1 MSSPAK
7 PSVASPLPLSEGL
20 LLICMVGV
28 ELLSVEAD
36 AELSVW
42 LLPVTK

>member
-1 MSSPAK
+1 MSSPDM
-7 PSVASPLPLSEGL
+7 PSEELELLSEGL
-20 LLICMVGV
+20 LLICMVVV
-28 ELLSVEAD
+28 EPLSVEAD

>member
-1 MSSPAK
+1 MSSPDM
-7 PSVASPLPLSEGL
+7 PSEELELLSEGL
-20 LLICMVGV
+20 LLICMVGG
-28 ELLSVEAD
+28 EPLSVEAD